1 MKLDRLNIGLCITGS
16 FCTINDNIHV
26 VKNLIS
32 EGANIT
38 AIFSNTVIN
47 STNKFSDAK
56 QRYQTF
62 EEITGKKIID
72 TIEKAEP
79 IGPNKPFDVLLVL
92 PCTGNTLSKIA
103 NGITDTPVT
112 MAVKAHLRNS
122 LPLIIGIS
130 SNDALGFNAKNLGLL
145 LNSKNTYFVPFYQ
158 DSPYEKEKSLIF
170 SGEKVV
176 DTIIMSLNKKQ
187 LQPLILGTNATN

>member
-1 MKLDRLNIGLCITGS
+1 MKLDGLNIGLCVTGS
-16 FCTINDNIHV
+16 FCTINDNLDVIREL
-26 VKNLIS
+26 KS

-38 AIFSNTVIN
+38 AIFSNSVCT
-47 STNKFSDAK
+47 STNKFSDPK
-56 QRYQTF
+56 GRYQIF
-62 EEITGKKIID
+62 EEITGKRVLD
-72 TIEKAEP
+72 TIEKVEP
-79 IGPNKPFDVLLVL
+79 IGPTKPFDVLLVL

-145 LNSKNTYFVPFYQ
+145 LNSRNIYFVPFYQ

-170 SGEKVV
+170 SGEKVI

-187 LQPLILGTNATN
+187 HQPLILGTNFTN